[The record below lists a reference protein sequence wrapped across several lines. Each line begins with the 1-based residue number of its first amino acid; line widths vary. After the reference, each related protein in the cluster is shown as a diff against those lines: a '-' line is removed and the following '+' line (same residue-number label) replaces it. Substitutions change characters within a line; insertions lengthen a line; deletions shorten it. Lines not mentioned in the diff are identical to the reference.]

1 MSRPREALG
10 QVSGHDLGLDKPGP
24 AWRSM
29 VLQILVALETETK
42 EESNASA
49 VLTMEFKIY
58 NTMTQQKEVFTPI
71 VPGKVGMYLC
81 GITPYALSHLGH
93 ARASVSFDLL
103 TSLLISLLKKNRIMI
118 LLLIF

>member
-71 VPGKVGMYLC
+71 VPGKVGMYVC
-81 GITPYALSHLGH
+81 GIPRMPLATSATLALPSPLTFLQVSLSHY
-93 ARASVSFDLL
+93 
-103 TSLLISLLKKNRIMI
+103 
-118 LLLIF
+118 

>member
-29 VLQILVALETETK
+29 VLQILVALETETN

-71 VPGKVGMYLC
+71 VPGKVGMYVC
-81 GITPYALSHLGH
+81 GITPYTLSHLGH

>member
-1 MSRPREALG
+1 MSRPREGLG

-24 AWRSM
+24 AWRSA
-29 VLQILVALETETK
+29 VLQISVALETETK

-93 ARASVSFDLL
+93 ARAAVSFDLL
-103 TSLLISLLKKNRIMI
+103 YRSPSYLIIKKKTE
-118 LLLIF
+118 LWF